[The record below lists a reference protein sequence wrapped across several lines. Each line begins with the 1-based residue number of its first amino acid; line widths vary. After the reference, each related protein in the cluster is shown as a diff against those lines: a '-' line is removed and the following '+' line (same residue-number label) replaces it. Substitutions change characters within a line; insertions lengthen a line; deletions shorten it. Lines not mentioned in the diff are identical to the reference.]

1 MTDDANDT
9 TGDAGQTPERRT
21 LSERL
26 VGALANPRSLAPKAP
41 PEPGTEAER
50 QAMIRTVDP
59 TERRYGIVAAV
70 LSLVVGLFIS
80 FAVQLGLYPQ
90 HTKPTGK
97 PPACPYGYVD
107 QAAGKAFDCLLNT
120 HTAVDWTRFAFML
133 ILSAAIL
140 ASVFMR
146 RRSILAATTLLAG
159 MAYGLL
165 GLPFIAL
172 GGWLLVRAWRVQR
185 FGTLNA
191 REAASVA
198 RERRGQPRE
207 RRERG
212 KAVEPPTSDGPR
224 RPTTA
229 SKRYTPPKP
238 QGRRRRP
245 PSA

>member
-1 MTDDANDT
+1 MSDETP
-9 TGDAGQTPERRT
+9 TPERKT
-21 LSERL
+21 VTERL
-26 VGALANPRSLAPKAP
+26 MGVLANPRSLRPAAP
-41 PEPGTEAER
+41 PEPTNEADR

-59 TERRYGIVAAV
+59 TERRYGLVAAV
-70 LSLVVGLFIS
+70 LSLVVGLFIT
-80 FAVQLGLYPQ
+80 FAVQLGVYPD
-90 HTKPTGK
+90 TTAPTGK
-97 PPACPYGYVD
+97 PKACPYGYVD
-107 QAAGKAFDCLLNT
+107 TAAGKAFHCVLNT
-120 HTAVDWTRFAFML
+120 HTAVDWTRFAFLM
-133 ILSAAIL
+133 ILTAAIVF
-140 ASVFMR
+140 SVYSR

-198 RERRGQPRE
+198 REHRGQPRE
-207 RRERG
+207 RRQRG
-212 KAVEPPTSDGPR
+212 SAAEPSTDLAPR
-224 RPTTA
+224 KPANA

-245 PSA
+245 PQA